1 MPDLHHATSTDGT
14 RIAYEAVGS
23 GDPILLIGGAFND
36 RTTMTAL
43 AGLLAP
49 LHTVV
54 VYDRRG
60 RGDSQ
65 TGPTLLD
72 DDQFA
77 AAEIADVASVL
88 QDAARLTG
96 HTTGWHVFGHS
107 SGAVLA
113 LRAATESGA
122 HDIVTRVTAY
132 EPTWI
137 VPGTRALPPADYRAQ
152 VHDALRHDDRDA
164 AAAAFL
170 QHSALVPP
178 AAIQQMGGTPPWF
191 GMTALA
197 HTLPNDLALHGPDW
211 TPPRPG
217 TAPPDKRVAILVGSN
232 SPQWFH
238 ATAQAAAGAYA
249 ATTTMLPGQDHTI
262 LWQPQDLV
270 PHLT

>member
-1 MPDLHHATSTDGT
+1 MSRHHATSTDGT

-36 RTTMTAL
+36 RPTMTAL

-49 LHTVV
+49 HHTVV
-54 VYDRRG
+54 DYDRRG

-72 DDQFA
+72 DDQLA

-96 HTTGWHVFGHS
+96 HATGWHVFGHS

-137 VPGTRALPPADYRAQ
+137 VPGTRPLPPADYRAQ
-152 VHDALRHDDRDA
+152 VHDALSLDPPTGWWSA
-164 AAAAFL
+164 A
-170 QHSALVPP
+170 
-178 AAIQQMGGTPPWF
+178 
-191 GMTALA
+191 
-197 HTLPNDLALHGPDW
+197 
-211 TPPRPG
+211 
-217 TAPPDKRVAILVGSN
+217 
-232 SPQWFH
+232 
-238 ATAQAAAGAYA
+238 
-249 ATTTMLPGQDHTI
+249 
-262 LWQPQDLV
+262 
-270 PHLT
+270 